1 MAILE
6 SEIISGLRPIEL
18 LPLSAEPLV
27 SILVSN
33 YNYGR
38 FIGESIQSV
47 LDQTYPN
54 IELIICDDG
63 STDGSVGIIEEYQQ
77 RDPRVQLIRKG
88 NGGQASGFNAA
99 FAASRGEIVS
109 LLDSDDRF
117 LLHKVERIV
126 ADFQAH
132 PEAGFGVHRVIRMS
146 ADLRRQGVWPMSS
159 PLPCG
164 WYGSRLLQDGGIL
177 PFMPPTS
184 GLSLHRDVA
193 ERLFPLPLEAPLV
206 SCPDQLITRLAP
218 LITNVTRE
226 DEALSEYRLHGENN
240 YESDNAT
247 AASFRRQLDY
257 CEALWGAQKRF
268 LKTMDPG
275 LAEVF
280 QPMSLNPYIIF
291 TSYLHAKLA
300 RDPDVRSYYD
310 RYMVSLKRLPGA
322 RHVWFWRLSLYLPHR
337 VFEFALNL
345 LVRQSW
351 IKQLV
356 SRMKKMS

>member
-6 SEIISGLRPIEL
+6 SETISGLHPIGL
-18 LPLSAEPLV
+18 LPLPEEPLV

-38 FIGESIQSV
+38 YIGESIQSA

-63 STDGSVGIIEEYQQ
+63 STDDSVSVIEGYL
-77 RDPRVQLIRKG
+77 RKDPRVRLIRKD

-99 FAASRGEIVS
+99 FAASRGEIIA

-117 LLHKVERIV
+117 LPHKIERIV

-146 ADLRRQGVWPMSS
+146 ADLRRQGVWPMTD
-159 PLPCG
+159 PLPSG
-164 WYGSRLLQDGGIL
+164 WYGTRLLQDGGIL

-193 ERLFPLPLEAPLV
+193 ERIFPLPLEAPLV

-218 LITNVTRE
+218 LFTNVTRE
-226 DEALSEYRLHGENN
+226 DEALAEYRLHGGNN
-240 YESDNAT
+240 YGPDRVT
-247 AASFRRQLDY
+247 AASFRRDLDY
-257 CEALWGAQKRF
+257 CAALWRAQKRF
-268 LKTMDPG
+268 LESKDER
-275 LAEVF
+275 LAEAF
-280 QPMSLNPYIIF
+280 QPLSLHPYIAYI
-291 TSYLHAKLA
+291 SYVHARLA
-300 RDPDVRSYYD
+300 RDPGVRGYYD
-310 RYMVSLKRLPGA
+310 RFMKCLELPDA
-322 RHVWFWRLSLYLPHR
+322 RYRWFWRISLYLPLP
-337 VFEFALNL
+337 VFDFAVNL
-345 LVRQSW
+345 LIRQSW

-356 SRMKKMS
+356 SRWKKMS